1 MKPGLESIVWRRRS
15 LLLRRASPKNRLN
28 ELNLYEKNRALFT
41 TQRRTGEAM
50 QAPPIVLERIYPFT
64 KLKTKHHYR
73 LLFVV
78 NGNCRH
84 HKDCWTWKWK
94 LVAVYESVV
103 IQILLMRWIDFFTN
117 KHGCFQKHHTF
128 TI

>member
-1 MKPGLESIVWRRRS
+1 MSSIYMHDNVS
-15 LLLRRASPKNRLN
+15 IYYDGQEQGGHEGPAV
-28 ELNLYEKNRALFT
+28 A
-41 TQRRTGEAM
+41 
-50 QAPPIVLERIYPFT
+50 LERIYPFT